1 MLSEKKI
8 LHISNDYSGSTVY
21 KNLAKELDNLG
32 VKQIIYNP
40 IRDIK
45 LIGKNSIKLNQKNSE
60 IVYSP
65 ILNWHI
71 DRLFYPYKIYKIFI
85 DIQKKID
92 FSKINFIHA
101 HTWYSD
107 GGVAYFLS
115 KKYNIPFIVT
125 IRNTDLNI
133 FQKKLIYLQPFG
145 RKILKNSKQIIL
157 ISASYKKRILNQL
170 SLRKIK
176 NQIKLKIKII
186 PNGVDQYWI
195 KNSFIKTNKKND
207 NESHI
212 LYVGRFT
219 TGKQIPNLQKAIIQ
233 LNKEI
238 SHKVILH
245 LVGGNG
251 KDEENIQ
258 SIIKKHPNIFIFHGK
273 INEKDKLL
281 SIFRYCDIFAMP
293 SRNETFGLVYI
304 EAMLQ
309 GLPIIYTENEGIDGF
324 YNEKI
329 GEKISKHNIEEIKDK
344 IKNII
349 INYNSYSIPLEKI
362 KNNHDWNLIAK
373 KYLEIYKKFI

>member
-170 SLRKIK
+170 SLRKIT
-176 NQIKLKIKII
+176 NQIKSKIKII

-245 LVGGNG
+245 LVGSDG
-251 KDEENIQ
+251 KDEKNIQ